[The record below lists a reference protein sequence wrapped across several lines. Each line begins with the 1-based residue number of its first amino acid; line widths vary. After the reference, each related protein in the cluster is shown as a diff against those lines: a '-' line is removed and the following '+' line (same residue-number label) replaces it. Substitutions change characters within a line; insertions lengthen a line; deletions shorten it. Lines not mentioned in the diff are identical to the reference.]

1 MVLNDLTG
9 SGLVPKVFVGIAKI
23 VYRRGGRLKMIDRK
37 QERTNKF
44 NRKKKHKT
52 RQDTTPKRRRA
63 KEK

>member
-1 MVLNDLTG
+1 
-9 SGLVPKVFVGIAKI
+9 
-23 VYRRGGRLKMIDRK
+23 MIDRK

-52 RQDTTPKRRRA
+52 RQDTTPKRRRV